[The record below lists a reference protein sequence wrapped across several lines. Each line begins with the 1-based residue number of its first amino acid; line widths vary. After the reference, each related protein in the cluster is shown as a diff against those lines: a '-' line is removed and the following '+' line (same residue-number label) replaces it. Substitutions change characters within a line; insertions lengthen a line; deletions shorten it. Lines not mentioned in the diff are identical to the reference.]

1 MYDIINYV
9 VNMKKILAIYKRHEE
24 IINYLF
30 IGGCTTLISLIAYY
44 FSVFT
49 FLNPNVSWELQLAN
63 IISWVVGVIF
73 AFITN
78 RKIVF
83 KSKNVKVLK
92 EVEKFLGAR
101 IVTLLID
108 MLFMYVAVTLFL
120 LNDKIM
126 KIISNVI
133 VIVLNYVFS
142 KLFVFVQKESEK

>member
-63 IISWVVGVIF
+63 IISWVVGVMF

>member
-9 VNMKKILAIYKRHEE
+9 VNMKKILTIYKRHEE

-30 IGGCTTLISLIAYY
+30 IGGCTTLISLLAYY
-44 FSVFT
+44 ISVYT
-49 FLNPNVSWELQLAN
+49 FLDPSISWELQLAN
-63 IISWVVGVIF
+63 IISWIVGVTF
-73 AFITN
+73 AFIAN
-78 RKIVF
+78 RKVVF
-83 KSKNVKVLK
+83 KSKNKRVLK

-108 MLFMYVAVTLFL
+108 MSFMYVTVTLFL

-126 KIISNVI
+126 KIISNII
-133 VIVLNYVFS
+133 VIILNYVFS

>member
-108 MLFMYVAVTLFL
+108 MIFMYMTVTVLS

-126 KIISNVI
+126 KIISNII
-133 VIVLNYVFS
+133 VIVLNYIFS

>member
-1 MYDIINYV
+1 
-9 VNMKKILAIYKRHEE
+9 MKKILAIYKKHEE

-30 IGGCTTLISLIAYY
+30 IGVCTTLISLLAYY
-44 FSVFT
+44 ISVFT
-49 FLNPNVSWELQLAN
+49 FLDPNVSWELQLAN
-63 IISWVVGVIF
+63 IISWIVGVTF

-78 RKIVF
+78 RKVVF
-83 KSKNVKVLK
+83 KSKNKKVLN

-108 MLFMYVAVTLFL
+108 MLFMYVTVTVLS

>member
-1 MYDIINYV
+1 
-9 VNMKKILAIYKRHEE
+9 MKTILAIYKKHEE

-108 MLFMYVAVTLFL
+108 MLFMYVTVTLFL

-126 KIISNVI
+126 KIVSNVI

>member
-1 MYDIINYV
+1 
-9 VNMKKILAIYKRHEE
+9 MKKILAIYKKHEE

-30 IGGCTTLISLIAYY
+30 IGGCTTLISLLAYY
-44 FSVFT
+44 ISVFT
-49 FLNPNVSWELQLAN
+49 FLDPNVSWELQLAN
-63 IISWVVGVIF
+63 IISWIVGVTF

-78 RKIVF
+78 RKVVF
-83 KSKNVKVLK
+83 KSKNKKVLN

-108 MLFMYVAVTLFL
+108 MLFMYVTVTVLS

-133 VIVLNYVFS
+133 VIVLNYVFR
-142 KLFVFVQKESEK
+142 KLFVYIKKESEK